1 MTQDTPL
8 AQRRYGGRTS
18 AERLAERRARL
29 IEAALAVYGSQ
40 GYRATS
46 VKAICAAA
54 GLTERYFYEAFANS
68 EALLITCFEQINGEL
83 VEQIRQAGAAAPH
96 EPDERLRLMVC
107 RYFESL
113 RDQPAAARVFLVECA
128 AVAGSSAAVASVF
141 EAALTR
147 FSALLQSVV
156 DPQGLGP
163 ATANPLLARGVIGGL
178 LHIAL
183 RWVQS
188 DFAAPLGEVAE
199 AALPLCRLVAP
210 AKR

>member
-1 MTQDTPL
+1 MTKPTRPD
-8 AQRRYGGRTS
+8 QRRYGGRTA

-40 GYRATS
+40 GYRAAS

-68 EALLITCFEQINGEL
+68 EALLITCFEQINDEL
-83 VEQIRQAGAAAPH
+83 VEQIRQAGAAAPND
-96 EPDERLRLMVC
+96 PDERLRLMVR

-128 AVAGSSAAVASVF
+128 AVAGSSAAVAAVF

-147 FSALLQSVV
+147 FCALLQSVV
-156 DPQGLGP
+156 DPEGLGP
-163 ATANPLLARGVIGGL
+163 GRANPLLARGAIGGL

-183 RWVQS
+183 SWVQS
-188 DFAAPLGEVAE
+188 DFATPLDAVVE

-210 AKR
+210 R